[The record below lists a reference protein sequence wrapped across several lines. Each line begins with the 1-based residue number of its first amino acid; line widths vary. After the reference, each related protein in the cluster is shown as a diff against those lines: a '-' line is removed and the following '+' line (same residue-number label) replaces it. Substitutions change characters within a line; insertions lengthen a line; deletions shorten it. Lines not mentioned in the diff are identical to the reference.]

1 VGSPQQDHRHESLS
15 LPDNEDQ
22 GRSDR
27 QIRKRVL
34 ALSAP
39 FDPRTGRKKKAL
51 QAQIFGGAAT
61 DNPLCANIARENVAV
76 ARRFLAKHGIK
87 IISED
92 TGGNMGRKIV
102 YNSLTN
108 EAIIYKVH
116 NLRRGDW
123 YPYVQEDR

>member
-1 VGSPQQDHRHESLS
+1 M
-15 LPDNEDQ
+15 
-22 GRSDR
+22 
-27 QIRKRVL
+27 
-34 ALSAP
+34 
-39 FDPRTGRKKKAL
+39 
-51 QAQIFGGAAT
+51 
-61 DNPLCANIARENVAV
+61 

-123 YPYVQEDR
+123 YPYVEEDR

>member
-1 VGSPQQDHRHESLS
+1 VGPQKEDRRHESLPLPRDQDQGGGDGQVRECIPA
-15 LPDNEDQ
+15 LPD
-22 GRSDR
+22 
-27 QIRKRVL
+27 
-34 ALSAP
+34 AP
-39 FDPRTGRKKKAL
+39 FPRTGRKKKDL
-51 QAQIFGGAAT
+51 QAQLFGGAAT
-61 DNPLCANIARENVAV
+61 EDPLCAQIAGENVAV
-76 ARRFLAKHGIK
+76 ARRSLTKHGIR

-108 EAIIYKVH
+108 EAIIYKVQ

>member
-1 VGSPQQDHRHESLS
+1 M
-15 LPDNEDQ
+15 
-22 GRSDR
+22 
-27 QIRKRVL
+27 
-34 ALSAP
+34 
-39 FDPRTGRKKKAL
+39 
-51 QAQIFGGAAT
+51 
-61 DNPLCANIARENVAV
+61 AV
-76 ARRFLAKHGIK
+76 AKRFLAKHGIK
-87 IISED
+87 IISDD